1 MSTTVTPS
9 IIVSTTKLRKEVPTS
24 TTRKSVAPLT
34 LSERSMSCVVVGLEC
49 LLTRE
54 IMETT
59 LEFLFTEESFE
70 LNVNRLHVLSCH
82 NHPESGPIGRESIK
96 TKIVEILVNKGH

>member
-1 MSTTVTPS
+1 
-9 IIVSTTKLRKEVPTS
+9 
-24 TTRKSVAPLT
+24 
-34 LSERSMSCVVVGLEC
+34 
-49 LLTRE
+49 
-54 IMETT
+54 METT